1 MIPETE
7 LKLRDKIAELREALE
22 RENNRVKELEDD
34 ILAEHDLNGSIRMK
48 LQIATERIRMLESQS
63 AMAQRV
69 KELES
74 QQSAGDWLAD
84 EQIGKLKAERDQLY
98 VRVKE
103 LEAENVN
110 LERRFQ
116 RAASDASETKL
127 EAPMT
132 HQYEIVKG
140 FNGLLAWGNR
150 VAAEYGIVGTQDN
163 FAFIERMLKKQHE
176 RITEL
181 EADFA
186 AQAKLFRDQCELNYT
201 LMNQNAALV
210 SQSAS
215 GQGVRMEYDVVYYD
229 SLPAMKEDLPNRKK
243 EGWQV
248 HTFKPE
254 AGNENLGYADVLW
267 RRPTRSETLTG
278 RERGVPHGKE

>member
-1 MIPETE
+1 MDEYVYSDSEKLEKMTE
-7 LKLRDKIAELREALE
+7 
-22 RENNRVKELEDD
+22 
-34 ILAEHDLNGSIRMK
+34 
-48 LQIATERIRMLESQS
+48 
-63 AMAQRV
+63 
-69 KELES
+69 
-74 QQSAGDWLAD
+74 
-84 EQIGKLKAERDQLY
+84 ERDQLY

-103 LEAENVN
+103 LEAENAS
-110 LERRFQ
+110 LERRFR
-116 RAASDASETKL
+116 RAASDARETKL

-163 FAFIERMLKKQHE
+163 FAFIERTLKEQQG
-176 RITEL
+176 RVAEL

-215 GQGVRMEYDVVYYD
+215 GQGVRMEYQFKLYRTLDDFNRDQRKMTADDWQILTPVGFDVDAWPIVCWQR
-229 SLPAMKEDLPNRKK
+229 PAR
-243 EGWQV
+243 
-248 HTFKPE
+248 PE
-254 AGNENLGYADVLW
+254 SAD
-267 RRPTRSETLTG
+267 
-278 RERGVPHGKE
+278 